1 MSIQK
6 YRRKEVVTL
15 LKYVDYYITFQEVP
29 NEVSLVLT
37 VSGCPLR
44 CPGCHSPWLWNND
57 GKPLLDD
64 LHGLIERYYPEITC
78 VCIMGTGS
86 SQIVGGDD
94 FQKIARIVREYKE
107 LKLCVYTGFD
117 DFPDQYVIFPD
128 YLKLGGYIAD
138 RGGLAS
144 PTTNQ
149 RMLKLVHGEYVDITP
164 VFWKKK
170 V

>member
-37 VSGCPLR
+37 ISGCPLR
-44 CPGCHSPWLWNND
+44 CPGCHSPWLQTD
-57 GKPLLDD
+57 EGKPVLRD
-64 LHGLIERYYPEITC
+64 LHGLIDRYYPEITC

-86 SQIVGGDD
+86 SQILNTHEFEDISQIIRG
-94 FQKIARIVREYKE
+94 YKN

-128 YLKLGGYIAD
+128 YLKLGGYLAN

-149 RMLKLVHGEYVDITP
+149 RMLKLVDGEYVDITP
-164 VFWKKK
+164 VFWTKKM
-170 V
+170 